1 MQVEPYV
8 DTEKV
13 RGIPRFGQHPTK
25 NWIGD
30 KFIHKISRSENMH
43 ACLLRLKIDV

>member
-25 NWIGD
+25 NWIGHN
-30 KFIHKISRSENMH
+30 FYLH
-43 ACLLRLKIDV
+43 ACVLKLKIDV